1 MRKIRQARVRVST
14 PAAPLGDI
22 QNYAAD
28 EGRGYTQAQA
38 QQPHL
43 AKFELPRCAR
53 RSYSCGRAWAAPWQS
68 AFVAQALCVQA
79 GGAPHSSEEFRCSP
93 CVPLCLCRPATER
106 HCKLVTVRGCW
117 TGVKPKI

>member
-53 RSYSCGRAWAAPWQS
+53 RSCTAPWQS
-68 AFVAQALCVQA
+68 AFVAHALCVCRQVTHHTRLMRISLQSVCA
-79 GGAPHSSEEFRCSP
+79 T
-93 CVPLCLCRPATER
+93 VPVSTCDRETLQTCDS
-106 HCKLVTVRGCW
+106 
-117 TGVKPKI
+117 